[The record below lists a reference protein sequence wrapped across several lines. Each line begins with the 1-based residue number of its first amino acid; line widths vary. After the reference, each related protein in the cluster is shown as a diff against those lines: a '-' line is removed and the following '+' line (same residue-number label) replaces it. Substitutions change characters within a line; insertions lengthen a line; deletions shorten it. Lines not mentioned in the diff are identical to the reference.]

1 MLKWRRN
8 FEKIE
13 KTSDISLNKHHY
25 QRDISPKISLNT
37 KSLNK
42 IGLFWSFPVTLCE
55 GTITKSYVGV
65 TKHIFR
71 FGVKTQKMEI
81 VQEILRGTRKQL
93 LL

>member
-1 MLKWRRN
+1 MLKWRQN

-13 KTSDISLNKHHY
+13 KNIQYFSKKHPSH
-25 QRDISPKISLNT
+25 RDITPKISLNT

-42 IGLFWSFPVTLCE
+42 IGFFWSFPVTLCE

-81 VQEILRGTRKQL
+81 VQEILRGTRKRL